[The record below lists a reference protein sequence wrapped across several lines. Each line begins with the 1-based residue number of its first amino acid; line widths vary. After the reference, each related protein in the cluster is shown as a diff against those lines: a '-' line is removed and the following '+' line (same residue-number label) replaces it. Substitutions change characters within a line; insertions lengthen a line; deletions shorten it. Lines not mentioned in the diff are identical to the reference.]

1 MSVTLRSFVVIAI
14 LIYYDEVYLSVTKND
29 HFRLT
34 RLMMIMVEMVV
45 ILMVMLQILT
55 MKHLESPREGK
66 LEKEEKEQGRAWLNT
81 LKEKRNIE
89 INFIFVG

>member
-1 MSVTLRSFVVIAI
+1 
-14 LIYYDEVYLSVTKND
+14 
-29 HFRLT
+29 
-34 RLMMIMVEMVV
+34 MMIMVEMVV

-66 LEKEEKEQGRAWLNT
+66 LEKEKKEQGRAWLNT

-89 INFIFVG
+89 INSIFVG